1 MPKREPI
8 LLDRFYNE
16 SNLYEFALDEAGR
29 GCLFGRVYI
38 ACVVLPK
45 DPAVFSGVDGTNI
58 KDSKKFSSKKKLGEV
73 AEYIKRNALAWHISW
88 MDECE
93 IDKVNILKAT
103 MKGMHSCIDQ
113 IFADLNDCADLNH
126 RRFEMGHSVSPISNF
141 DVDPSED
148 VIPLQIFKGIN
159 KCLATVDGNYFT
171 PYRRFDLSSNTICEL
186 PHITIEK
193 GDGKYMGIAAASIL
207 AKNARDQYVT
217 DLCEK
222 YPELVERYGLDTN
235 MGYGTQRHMD
245 GIREHGISQWH
256 RKTFGPLCKN
266 ADTNII
272 ILREPRFPC
281 DPSFLKI

>member
-1 MPKREPI
+1 MPKREPV

-73 AEYIKRNALAWHISW
+73 AEYIKQNALAWHISW
-88 MDECE
+88 MDEGE

-103 MKGMHSCIDQ
+103 MKGMHNCIDQ
-113 IFADLNDCADLNH
+113 IFTDLNDCADL
-126 RRFEMGHSVSPISNF
+126 
-141 DVDPSED
+141 
-148 VIPLQIFKGIN
+148 N
-159 KCLATVDGNYFT
+159 KCLATVDGNYFN

-207 AKNARDQYVT
+207 AKNARDQYIT
-217 DLCEK
+217 ELCEQ

-266 ADTNII
+266 AEVN
-272 ILREPRFPC
+272 ILR
-281 DPSFLKI
+281 